1 MLSHALACSKLLAA
15 STARADH
22 LVARRECTPPV
33 ESGSQDLAFRTVRRL
48 ARRSRTTASLS
59 APENP
64 GGLLPTRSTSRQAGC
79 RLRAGP
85 GTASTGRRG
94 RPDGLTDDEIAALLV
109 QERRVP
115 VDAVAS
121 SACDFFDDPPQC
133 HLIEK
138 AADGRGGRAQPG
150 RRVPYC
156 DDGLLGRRVEQPRG
170 GSERRGCA
178 GRRCPAGQ
186 LPPGRG
192 LGWVQPRPRAV
203 AALQS
208 RGPSPAMGAPPV
220 SLRGCVR
227 AGGRADNKVRLSA
240 GCSLAAGLGPRSWWP
255 QPWAAPRL
263 APHRRWCNYHRLS
276 R

>member
-1 MLSHALACSKLLAA
+1 MHLPARSFWQPRPRGPTIWLRGGSALRLWRAA
-15 STARADH
+15 RKIS
-22 LVARRECTPPV
+22 
-33 ESGSQDLAFRTVRRL
+33 
-48 ARRSRTTASLS
+48 RSELS
-59 APENP
+59 A
-64 GGLLPTRSTSRQAGC
+64 GWL
-79 RLRAGP
+79 AGP
-85 GTASTGRRG
+85 GPRPRSAPQRIPAVCCLRARPLGRLGVVCEQVQER
-94 RPDGLTDDEIAALLV
+94 RVPVDAVADGLTDDEIAALLV